1 MNEQAKTI
9 NVLQTL
15 GASYGTIEQE
25 KRKLHEL
32 EALLFKDFRR
42 FVFCSK
48 SVYDKKYILL

>member
-42 FVFCSK
+42 FVF
-48 SVYDKKYILL
+48 I